1 MTFRL
6 ILWFSLAWLP
16 ILMFFYLRNET
27 KFKKNIVVEVTLPYE
42 ARTDR
47 DVKFILQR
55 FKRTNLWINLFM
67 FLVTIPFLFI
77 KNTSLTLTA
86 WMTWL
91 LFALIVPVIPYVRTN
106 VALKRLKV
114 ERGWKRDDNERRYV
128 DLSAF
133 PSPKWT
139 SPWVFIP
146 AIILTFSPIL
156 WDLGLWPLYLTLGLS
171 TVLFYFSYRYL
182 YRDKSEMVDRN
193 ITLTRVLTQV
203 RRHNWGTV
211 WLVSA
216 YSFAALS
223 LIFALVKYRPIVQII
238 TISIV
243 TLVVIVLILRVEFKV
258 RGVQEKLTAES
269 GKDWYVD
276 DDDYWPGGIF
286 YYNPNDNRLLINTRV
301 GINSTINLAKTSGKM
316 IAVLIALILLLMPLT
331 GLFVNLWEK
340 QPLSLELT
348 ENTLIAHR
356 GSKKEI
362 LNLSEISKIQL
373 LDELPEHMTR
383 NWGTASDQLMS
394 GRYTASGL
402 GSIQLSLDPK
412 AAPFLLIELNDGSR
426 YLFGSRQPGEA
437 EAIFHNLN
445 KHIK

>member
-67 FLVTIPFLFI
+67 FLVTIPFFFI

-106 VALKRLKV
+106 VALKR
-114 ERGWKRDDNERRYV
+114 
-128 DLSAF
+128 
-133 PSPKWT
+133 
-139 SPWVFIP
+139 
-146 AIILTFSPIL
+146 
-156 WDLGLWPLYLTLGLS
+156 
-171 TVLFYFSYRYL
+171 
-182 YRDKSEMVDRN
+182 
-193 ITLTRVLTQV
+193 LTRVLTQV

-223 LIFALVKYRPIVQII
+223 LIFALVKYRPLVQII

-258 RGVQEKLTAES
+258 RGVQEKITAES

-276 DDDYWPGGIF
+276 DDDYWPGGIV

-301 GINSTINLAKTSGKM
+301 GINSTINLAKRSGKM

-356 GSKKEI
+356 GSKKEK
-362 LNLSEISKIQL
+362 LNLSEISEIQL

-402 GSIQLSLDPK
+402 GSIQLNLDPK
-412 AAPFLLIELNDGSR
+412 ASTIPA
-426 YLFGSRQPGEA
+426 
-437 EAIFHNLN
+437 H
-445 KHIK
+445 